1 MTRNVSRQTATVVG
15 RDITLEQVDFALE
28 DALSA
33 DPTLSGIIVKI
44 DRNKIR
50 RDITRALR
58 TMATVDIIQGKAG
71 IANRNRSISKIE
83 KAAIGLLKL
92 LTELERKIKVGEE
105 TSQDIVAEWVM
116 ARLSGPMIDASLQP
130 GSTAPS
136 LSDLVL
142 GLEKLTIGAKAR
154 AKLFSA
160 RGSVNQMFVARY
172 LSRIFEAHFGEKAK
186 RLRREDVPDGAFVAF
201 AQSIMNTIGVP
212 VSLETISTMMSD
224 RVRRKSV
231 GQ

>member
-1 MTRNVSRQTATVVG
+1 MKVSRQTATVVG

-33 DPTLSGIIVKI
+33 DPTLSEIIVKI

-50 RDITRALR
+50 CDIALALR
-58 TMATVDIIQGKAG
+58 RMATVDIIQGKAV
-71 IANRNRSISKIE
+71 IASRNRSISKIE

-92 LTELERKIKVGEE
+92 LTELERKIKVSEE
-105 TSQDIVAEWVM
+105 TDQDTVADWVM
-116 ARLSGPMIDASLQP
+116 ARLSDPMITASLQP

-142 GLEKLTIGAKAR
+142 GLEKLTVGAKTR
-154 AKLFSA
+154 AKLFPA
-160 RGSVNQMFVARY
+160 RGSVNQMFVAQS
-172 LSRIFEAHFGEKAK
+172 LTRIFEAHFGEKAK

-201 AQSIMNTIGVP
+201 AQTVMNTIGVP
-212 VSLETISTMMSD
+212 VSRETISTMMSD
-224 RVRRKSV
+224 RVRRKPV